1 MSDNDHD
8 EKSEKKQK
16 FTVTDRRKVSGDD
29 ASEAEAKA
37 DAAPAADAARAP
49 GEDAGVQMPDDG
61 GEAPIDFGS
70 FVISLGTSAYVS
82 MGKVENPE
90 TGEHGVD
97 LPAAKQLIDIL
108 QMLRDKTEGNL
119 QTDEQQLLKGLLY
132 ELRLAYVE
140 ARNAHSS

>member
-1 MSDNDHD
+1 MSDKDN
-8 EKSEKKQK
+8 EEQKQR
-16 FTVTDRRKVSGDD
+16 FTVTDRRKVSDD
-29 ASEAEAKA
+29 APSQ
-37 DAAPAADAARAP
+37 PAANGEATADTAAA
-49 GEDAGVQMPDDG
+49 GEDAGLQDLGPG
-61 GEAPIDFGS
+61 NEAPIDFGS